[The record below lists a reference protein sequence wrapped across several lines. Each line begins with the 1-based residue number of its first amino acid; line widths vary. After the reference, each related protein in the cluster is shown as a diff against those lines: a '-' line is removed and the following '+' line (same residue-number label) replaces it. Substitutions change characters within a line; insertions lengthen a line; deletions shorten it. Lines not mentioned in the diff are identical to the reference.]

1 MNSNQLK
8 DERDINMNN
17 EIYMDFIE
25 ERLYVLKHRI
35 ILRSELNILNLNL
48 RAEDFYRELF
58 NAIYGYNLINA
69 NVLEQNASSID
80 LIDNKNKVII
90 QVTCTVSK
98 TKIEKT
104 LSKAI
109 LKEKYADYTLYFIF
123 IGHGAKKL
131 KGKKYTNP
139 YQVSFDS
146 KNNIFDIDYI
156 LKKINSLNIDNMT
169 LVYDVVVKYLKLENV
184 TQVRLNSLL
193 PKVIK
198 SILCTY
204 VNEDLP
210 EKINDVKA
218 FEISEKIKYNN
229 LEECCDVIDRW
240 APYEHSMAKIYN
252 EFDSNGKLKSLSL
265 LMKFNRKY
273 KELKNEDNDPDE
285 IFFEIIRSLKEE
297 MINNMELW
305 QSEITE
311 EELETCI
318 EIIVVDAFIRCK
330 IFEKPGGAK

>member
-1 MNSNQLK
+1 MFTKKSTQNRERITRVAVTRVRYRNSAK
-8 DERDINMNN
+8 T
-17 EIYMDFIE
+17 
-25 ERLYVLKHRI
+25 
-35 ILRSELNILNLNL
+35 
-48 RAEDFYRELF
+48 REP
-58 NAIYGYNLINA
+58 AI
-69 NVLEQNASSID
+69 SI
-80 LIDNKNKVII
+80 
-90 QVTCTVSK
+90 
-98 TKIEKT
+98 
-104 LSKAI
+104 
-109 LKEKYADYTLYFIF
+109 
-123 IGHGAKKL
+123 KL

-156 LKKINSLNIDNMT
+156 LKKINSLNIDNMK

-285 IFFEIIRSLKEE
+285 IYFEIIR
-297 MINNMELW
+297 
-305 QSEITE
+305 T
-311 EELETCI
+311 
-318 EIIVVDAFIRCK
+318 
-330 IFEKPGGAK
+330 

>member
-109 LKEKYADYTLYFIF
+109 LKEKYADYTL
-123 IGHGAKKL
+123 
-131 KGKKYTNP
+131 
-139 YQVSFDS
+139 
-146 KNNIFDIDYI
+146 
-156 LKKINSLNIDNMT
+156 
-169 LVYDVVVKYLKLENV
+169 
-184 TQVRLNSLL
+184 
-193 PKVIK
+193 
-198 SILCTY
+198 
-204 VNEDLP
+204 
-210 EKINDVKA
+210 
-218 FEISEKIKYNN
+218 
-229 LEECCDVIDRW
+229 
-240 APYEHSMAKIYN
+240 
-252 EFDSNGKLKSLSL
+252 
-265 LMKFNRKY
+265 
-273 KELKNEDNDPDE
+273 
-285 IFFEIIRSLKEE
+285 
-297 MINNMELW
+297 
-305 QSEITE
+305 
-311 EELETCI
+311 
-318 EIIVVDAFIRCK
+318 
-330 IFEKPGGAK
+330 